1 MGKHT
6 IYNLAFD
13 WINSLFRFMNDEL
26 VIREP
31 LTLLLGRSEFSLY
44 ERRLYWNILKALK
57 GEQTFDVKSYR
68 VEDKQFR
75 IHYSDVFVGENSHAQ
90 TNVILKILD
99 RATSRKIK
107 IFDQDKGKYTFIV
120 PIPYIHYEAN
130 KGHFDIIVN
139 SMVLPFF
146 IDLSKGYSQYE
157 LNAAVSLSSEYSQVL
172 FPRLTRF
179 IDTGIWRVELKELR
193 ELMNAQKYVRY
204 SNFKQM
210 VLSNAVAEINRK
222 TYLDVSFVEQKE
234 GRAVKWLNFIIR
246 RQGKANPKAA
256 YYALVNKDLQK
267 ASELSMAEKQKKG
280 VEFLYNYQ
288 FTDSQ
293 KKTILNNE
301 QYLNEFLRLDSMV
314 THGAVTVATTPTRY
328 IAGILFKDAAGSKSK
343 KSNGQTEPGIFFK

>member
-1 MGKHT
+1 
-6 IYNLAFD
+6 
-13 WINSLFRFMNDEL
+13 MNDEI

-31 LTLLLGRSEFSLY
+31 LTLLLGRSEFSLH
-44 ERRLYWNILKALK
+44 ERRLYWTILKALK

-99 RATSRKIK
+99 KATSRKIK
-107 IFDQDKGKYTFIV
+107 IFDQDRGKYTFIV

-130 KGHFDIIVN
+130 KGYFDIVVN
-139 SMVLPFF
+139 SMVLPYF

-157 LNAAVSLSSEYSQVL
+157 LSAAVSLSSEYSQVL
-172 FPRLTRF
+172 FPRMTRF
-179 IDTGIWRVELKELR
+179 IDTGLWRVELTELR
-193 ELMNAQKYVRY
+193 ELMNAQKYLRY

-210 VLSNAVAEINRK
+210 VLSNAIAEINRK
-222 TYLDVSFVEQKE
+222 TYLDIKLVEQKE
-234 GRAVKWLNFIIR
+234 GRSVKWINFIIKR
-246 RQGKANPKAA
+246 KGKPNPKAA
-256 YYALVNKDLQK
+256 NYALVNQDLQK
-267 ASELSMAEKQKKG
+267 ASELSVADKQTKAAEY
-280 VEFLYNYQ
+280 LYNYQ

-293 KKTILNNE
+293 KKTILANE

-328 IAGILFKDAAGSKSK
+328 IAGILFKDTAGPKPK
-343 KSNGQTEPGIFFK
+343 KDKDQTDPGIFTK

>member
-1 MGKHT
+1 MMSE
-6 IYNLAFD
+6 D
-13 WINSLFRFMNDEL
+13 L

-68 VEDKQFR
+68 VEDRKFR
-75 IHYSDVFVGENSHAQ
+75 IHYSDVFVGENAHAQ

-99 RATSRKIK
+99 KATSRKIK
-107 IFDQDKGKYTFIV
+107 IFDQDKGQYTFIV

-130 KGHFDIIVN
+130 KGHFDIVVN
-139 SMVLPFF
+139 SMVLPYF

-157 LNAAVSLSSEYSQVL
+157 LSAAVSLSSEYSQVL

-179 IDTGIWRVELKELR
+179 IDTGLWRIEVSELR

-210 VLSNAVAEINRK
+210 VLSNAIAEINRK
-222 TYLDVSFVEQKE
+222 TYLDISLVEQKE
-234 GRAVKWLNFIIR
+234 GRSVKWISFIIR
-246 RQGKANPKAA
+246 RHGKTSPKAA

-267 ASELSMAEKQKKG
+267 ANDQSLEERQRRAT
-280 VEFLYNYQ
+280 EFLYNYQ

-301 QYLNEFLRLDSMV
+301 QFLNEFIRLDSMV
-314 THGAVTVATTPTRY
+314 THGAVTIVTTPTRY
-328 IAGILFKDAAGSKSK
+328 IASILFKEATSPKPK
-343 KSNGQTEPGIFFK
+343 KRQA

>member
-1 MGKHT
+1 LINLGKIHLST
-6 IYNLAFD
+6 IAFTVD
-13 WINSLFRFMNDEL
+13 ITQISSMNDEI

-68 VEDKQFR
+68 VEDRQFR

-99 RATSRKIK
+99 KATSRKIK

-120 PIPYIHYEAN
+120 PIPYIHYEAH
-130 KGHFDIIVN
+130 KGYFDIVVN
-139 SMVLPFF
+139 AMVFPYF

-157 LNAAVSLSSEYSQVL
+157 LSAAVSLSSEYSQVL

-179 IDTGIWRVELKELR
+179 IDTGLWRVEVTELKEV
-193 ELMNAQKYVRY
+193 MNAKKYTRY

-210 VLSNAVAEINRK
+210 VLSNAISEINRK
-222 TYLDVSFVEQKE
+222 TYLDISITEQKE
-234 GRAVKWLNFIIR
+234 GRSVKWLNFIIR
-246 RQGKANPKAA
+246 RKGKVSPKAV
-256 YYALVNKDLQK
+256 YYELVNKDLQK
-267 ASELSMAEKQKKG
+267 ASDLSFAEKQKKG
-280 VEFLYNYQ
+280 AEYLYNYQ

-293 KKTILNNE
+293 KKTILTNE
-301 QYLNEFLRLDSMV
+301 QYLNEFIRLDSMV

-328 IAGILFKDAAGSKSK
+328 IAGILFKVPSGPKPK
-343 KSNGQTEPGIFFK
+343 KEVPPKNP

>member
-1 MGKHT
+1 
-6 IYNLAFD
+6 
-13 WINSLFRFMNDEL
+13 MNDEL

-68 VEDKQFR
+68 VEDRQFR

-99 RATSRKIK
+99 KVTSRKIK

-130 KGHFDIIVN
+130 KGYFDININ
-139 SMVLPFF
+139 SVVLPFF

-157 LNAAVSLSSEYSQVL
+157 LSAAVSLSSEYSQVL

-179 IDTGIWRVELKELR
+179 IDTGLWRVDVTELR
-193 ELMNAQKYVRY
+193 ETMNAQKYVRY

-222 TYLDVSFVEQKE
+222 TYLDVQIVEQKE
-234 GRAVKWLNFIIR
+234 GRSVKWINFIIR
-246 RQGKANPKAA
+246 RQGNANPKAR
-256 YYALVNKDLQK
+256 YYALVNNDLQK
-267 ASELSMAEKQKKG
+267 ASELSLAEKQKKAA
-280 VEFLYNYQ
+280 EFLYNYQ

-293 KKTILNNE
+293 KKTILQNE

-328 IAGILFKDAAGSKSK
+328 IAGILFKDKSGPKSK
-343 KSNGQTEPGIFFK
+343 KRSNQIDPGIFSK

>member
-1 MGKHT
+1 
-6 IYNLAFD
+6 
-13 WINSLFRFMNDEL
+13 MNDEI

-31 LTLLLGRSEFSLY
+31 LTLLLGRSEFSLH

-68 VEDKQFR
+68 VEDRQFR

-99 RATSRKIK
+99 RVTSRKIK
-107 IFDQDKGKYTFIV
+107 IFDQDRGKYTFIV
-120 PIPYIHYEAN
+120 PIPYIHYESH
-130 KGHFDIIVN
+130 KGYFDIIVN
-139 SMVLPFF
+139 SMVLPYF

-157 LNAAVSLSSEYSQVL
+157 LSAAVSLSSEYSQLL

-179 IDTGIWRVELKELR
+179 IDTGLWRVEVTELR
-193 ELMNAQKYVRY
+193 ELLNAQKYARY

-210 VLSNAVAEINRK
+210 VLSNAISEINRK
-222 TYLDVSFVEQKE
+222 TYLDITITEQKE
-234 GRAVKWLNFIIR
+234 GRAVKWINFIIR
-246 RQGKANPKAA
+246 RKGKTSPKAA

-267 ASELSMAEKQKKG
+267 ASELSLADKQQKAA
-280 VEFLYNYQ
+280 EFLYNYQ
-288 FTDSQ
+288 FSDSQ

-314 THGAVTVATTPTRY
+314 THGAITVATTPTRY
-328 IAGILFKDAAGSKSK
+328 IAGILFKDLAGPKAK
-343 KSNGQTEPGIFFK
+343 KKPNGD